1 MTAGVRKAG
10 EFCWINMLSPQP
22 AAACEFFGPLLG
34 WTFFE
39 MPGMGF
45 GVKVAGRDI
54 GGLFDVV
61 SPRTPNGTPPVIG
74 VMVKVESA
82 DATAAKVRALGGKA
96 ENPFDIMQ
104 AGRMAVCHDPG
115 GAQFDVWEPKNMPG
129 TEVDSRFPG
138 APSWFE
144 TLTTGSAVNAKFYG
158 DLFGWTY
165 ETMTAPGLMYT
176 TFKRGAEP
184 IAGMMEIT
192 PDMAAANVRP
202 HWGVYF
208 TVTDVD
214 TAAREATKLGGT
226 LFIPPRDI
234 PAVGRF
240 AGIASPQ
247 GVMFYVI
254 KYG

>member
-1 MTAGVRKAG
+1 MTAGTRKAG
-10 EFCWINMLSPQP
+10 EFCWINMLTPQP
-22 AAACEFFGPLLG
+22 AEACEFFGKLLG
-34 WTFFE
+34 WTFSE

-61 SPRTPNGTPPVIG
+61 SPRTPNGTAPMIG

-82 DATAAKVRALGGKA
+82 DATAEKVRALGGKA
-96 ENPFDIMQ
+96 EAPFDIMQ
-104 AGRMAVCHDPG
+104 AGRMAVCHDPS
-115 GAQFDVWEPKNMPG
+115 GAQFDVWEPKQMHG
-129 TEVDSRFPG
+129 SEVDSRLPG

-144 TLTTGSAVNAKFYG
+144 TLTTGSAVAAKFYS
-158 DLFGWTY
+158 DLFGWSA

-176 TFKRGAEP
+176 TFKRAGEP

-214 TAAREATKLGGT
+214 AAARDATKLGGG
-226 LFIPPRDI
+226 LFIPPKDI
-234 PAVGRF
+234 PGVGRF
-240 AGIASPQ
+240 AGIVSPQ
-247 GVMFYVI
+247 GVMFYTI
-254 KYG
+254 KYN